1 VTRAPR
7 ILLLSPRQ
15 PFPPTRGDKLRVFH
29 LARALGRRAEV
40 RVLAFG
46 SEPPG
51 AIEGVS
57 ERSVARGLVPSLA
70 ANLALPDPLL
80 PMQVRLYLDRR
91 MRAAVRDEVASHRP
105 DVVHVTLARLAP
117 YVAGLPAE
125 VHVHVDFVDAL
136 SLNMSTRA
144 HGSRF
149 PASAAFALEA
159 RLMARYE
166 ARVAA
171 RADSASVVSERDRLA
186 SPGLASAR
194 VIPNGVD
201 VQELAFMSPAERA
214 PVALFFGNLGYFHN
228 IEPARQAA
236 LEVLPRLRRLAPDVS
251 LRIAGARPA
260 AAVMQLAGRD
270 GVEVAPDVPSML
282 AELHGA
288 AVAILPSK
296 SGSGMKNKVLEAFA
310 AGTPVVT
317 NPAGIDGVVG
327 AERGVHYLEA
337 DGPDALA
344 EACAALLDSAEE
356 RVRIAAAARAL
367 VEEGYSWDSRAEA
380 LLKLYAEQE
389 GRA

>member
-1 VTRAPR
+1 M
-7 ILLLSPRQ
+7 LS
-15 PFPPTRGDKLRVFH
+15 
-29 LARALGRRAEV
+29 
-40 RVLAFG
+40 FG

-51 AIEGVS
+51 PIEGVS
-57 ERSVARGLVPSLA
+57 ERSVARGLVPSIV
-70 ANLALPDPLL
+70 ANLTMPDPLL
-80 PMQVRLYLDRR
+80 PMQVRLYLDGR

-117 YVAGLPAE
+117 YMSGLPPD

-166 ARVAA
+166 GRVAA
-171 RADSASVVSERDRLA
+171 RADSACVVSERDRLA

-201 VQELAFMSPAERA
+201 VEELAFTSPAERA

-236 LEVLPRLRRLAPDVS
+236 LEVLPRLRRLRSDVS

-260 AAVMQLAGRD
+260 AAVMQLAGSD

-282 AELHGA
+282 AELHRA

-337 DGPDALA
+337 DGPDGLA
-344 EACAALLDSAEE
+344 EACAALLESAGE
-356 RVRIAAAARAL
+356 RVRIATAARAL
-367 VEEGYSWDSRAEA
+367 VEESYSWDSRAEA
-380 LLKLYAEQE
+380 LLELYGEQK
-389 GRA
+389 GSA